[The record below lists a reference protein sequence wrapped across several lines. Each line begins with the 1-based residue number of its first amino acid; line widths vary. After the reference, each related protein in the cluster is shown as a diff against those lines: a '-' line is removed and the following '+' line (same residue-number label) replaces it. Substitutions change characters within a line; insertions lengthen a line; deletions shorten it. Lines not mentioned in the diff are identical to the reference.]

1 MCESASKVGAF
12 SEYGKC
18 QSTLMSILEDSSQRS
33 GQQSSVTA
41 ATIQLLQTA
50 KEGVFNLDQNFNKCT
65 AGCSRGTDSDYILQI
80 MCMQSAICSLVLQH
94 CNQSIYI

>member
-1 MCESASKVGAF
+1 MANVNVHR
-12 SEYGKC
+12 C
-18 QSTLMSILEDSSQRS
+18 QNWRTLAS